1 MSNIVIS
8 KTRPGNILREQA
20 TPSVKRVLSSYK
32 DVKVDFLAVGF
43 WVSSILAAI
52 LTVPSIVVFVYFF
65 GILDNILVG
74 AVLAFG
80 IHFALFAFSDRITI
94 FLTNVIED
102 KKKDNDVHGFMAS
115 DFFTFET
122 DEENFVIMNSIN
134 KDGMERKDVYSY
146 MLGHQI
152 FHTALNR
159 YSETTPKLINSSG
172 L

>member
-1 MSNIVIS
+1 
-8 KTRPGNILREQA
+8 
-20 TPSVKRVLSSYK
+20 
-32 DVKVDFLAVGF
+32 
-43 WVSSILAAI
+43 
-52 LTVPSIVVFVYFF
+52 
-65 GILDNILVG
+65 
-74 AVLAFG
+74 VLAFG
-80 IHFALFAFSDRITI
+80 IHFVFFALSDRIAI

-152 FHTALNR
+152 FHTALNK

-172 L
+172 F